1 MVYGLIVLQ
10 SGTAHAN
17 ELDHLIAMVIGLS
30 ILVHS
35 SADILSEDSA
45 GRIASVYRRFRLN
58 ADARGLNPH
67 FVTGNTLKFDDAVR
81 GTLRKKCIIY
91 STSLW
96 ERLSTTRA

>member
-10 SGTAHAN
+10 SGTAHSN

-30 ILVHS
+30 ILAHS

-45 GRIASVYRRFRLN
+45 GRIASVYRRCRLN

-67 FVTGNTLKFDDAVR
+67 FVMDNTVR
-81 GTLRKKCIIY
+81 LTKLSVVASQKCIIN
-91 STSLW
+91 STALGKD
-96 ERLSTTRA
+96 